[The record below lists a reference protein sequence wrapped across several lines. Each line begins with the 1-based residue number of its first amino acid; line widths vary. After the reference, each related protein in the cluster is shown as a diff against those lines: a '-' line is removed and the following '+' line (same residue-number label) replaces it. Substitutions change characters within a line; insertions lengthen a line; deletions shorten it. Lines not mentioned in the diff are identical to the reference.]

1 MQYIKNE
8 NKTMFLVI
16 IIAAAFALCLCLCL
30 FAVLGLGYFWM
41 VDTNPEFSSPIDP
54 PQDINQQMDLI
65 QSQTAELRGLSPTS
79 EITRT
84 LINTDQL
91 RQNVTAD
98 FLSEY
103 SAEEAREDAL
113 ILSAFGL
120 LEPDFDLFD
129 LYMELYTEQIA
140 GYYDNE
146 TKEMFV
152 VQESGF
158 QGPERLTYAHEFAHV
173 LQDQTYDIQN
183 GLQYDDESCK
193 EDSER
198 CLAIQALLE
207 GDASLTEIQWFQK
220 YATKTDRSQILD
232 YSSDSQSPVYDSA
245 PAFLKE
251 DFLFPYTS
259 GYAFVEYLYDHG
271 GWDAVNQAYAT
282 VPVSSEQILHPESY
296 PSDIPLEVS
305 LPDFVSVLG
314 ADWQELDR
322 GVMGEWYTF
331 LILAYGSDSNSR
343 VEKEKAQAAAAGWG
357 GDAYSVYRRLSDD
370 SLVMSLVFEWD
381 TVQDAKE
388 FEQAFLTYLNN
399 QFGQQSGGLWQTPG
413 EMHRFERLGNRTTW
427 LMAPEMSVLNELW
440 DALSSP

>member
-1 MQYIKNE
+1 MQNLKNE
-8 NKTMFLVI
+8 PKTMYLVI
-16 IIAAAFALCLCLCL
+16 LIALLFTLCLCVCL
-30 FAVLGLGYFWM
+30 FAVLGLGFFWIK
-41 VDTNPEFSSPIDP
+41 DADLDFSSPSVQ

-65 QSQTAELRGLSPTS
+65 QQQAAQLRGLSPTY

-91 RQNVTAD
+91 RQNVTTD

-103 SAEEAREDAL
+103 STEEAREDAL

-120 LEPDFDLFD
+120 LESDYDLFN
-129 LYMELYTEQIA
+129 LYLELYTEQIA
-140 GYYDNE
+140 GYYDHE

-183 GLQYDDESCK
+183 GLQYDDDTCE

-198 CLAIQALLE
+198 CLGIQALLE
-207 GDASLTEIQWFQK
+207 GDASLLELQWFK
-220 YATKTDRSQILD
+220 EYATNTDRSQILD
-232 YSSDSQSPVYDSA
+232 SSADSQSPVYDSA

-259 GYAFVEYLYDHG
+259 GYAFVEYLYKHG
-271 GWDAVNQAYAT
+271 GWDAVNQAYAV

-296 PSDIPLEVS
+296 PLEIPLNVT
-305 LPDFVSVLG
+305 LPDFTPVLG
-314 ADWQELDR
+314 TGWQEMDR

-331 LILAYGSDSNSR
+331 LILAYGSDPNSR
-343 VEKEKAQAAAAGWG
+343 VEIEQAQSAAAGWG
-357 GDAYSVYRRLSDD
+357 GDAYTVYLNPGDN
-370 SLVMSLVFEWD
+370 SLLMLLVTEWD
-381 TVQDAKE
+381 AHQEAQE
-388 FEQAFLTYLNN
+388 FEQVFLAYLNN
-399 QFGQQSGGLWQTPG
+399 RFGQPDDGVWHTPG
-413 EMHRFERLGNRTTW
+413 AWHRFERQGTRTIW
-427 LMAPEMSVLNELW
+427 IMAPSISLVNGLW
-440 DALSSP
+440 NLIASP